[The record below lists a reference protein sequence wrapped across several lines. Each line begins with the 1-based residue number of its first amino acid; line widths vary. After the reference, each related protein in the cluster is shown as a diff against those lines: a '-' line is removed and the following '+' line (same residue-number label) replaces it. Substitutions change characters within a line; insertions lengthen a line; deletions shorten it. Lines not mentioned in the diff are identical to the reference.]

1 MALLEVDDIHVFYGN
16 IEALRGLSIQVDGGE
31 MVAVLGSNG
40 AGKTTTLRTLSGLE
54 RARAGSVRFDDQ
66 DITRTAAHEI
76 VGRGLCQVPEGRR
89 IFTTLTVAEN
99 LALGGY
105 LMRNRQQELRQRRD
119 VVYETF
125 PRLAER
131 RGQLAGTLS
140 GGEQQMLAIGRAL
153 MTRPRLITLDEPS
166 LGLSPLLA
174 RAILKIVRRFA
185 DEGVAVLVV
194 EQNARQ
200 ALAVADRAYVLET
213 GRIVLEGA
221 ASDLAA
227 DERVQKAYLGGF
239 EQIVEEEEGREKE
252 KEKEDPSPLR
262 GGY

>member
-1 MALLEVDDIHVFYGN
+1 MA
-16 IEALRGLSIQVDGGE
+16 ALR
-31 MVAVLGSNG
+31 
-40 AGKTTTLRTLSGLE
+40 
-54 RARAGSVRFDDQ
+54 
-66 DITRTAAHEI
+66 
-76 VGRGLCQVPEGRR
+76 
-89 IFTTLTVAEN
+89 
-99 LALGGY
+99 
-105 LMRNRQQELRQRRD
+105 
-119 VVYETF
+119 
-125 PRLAER
+125 
-131 RGQLAGTLS
+131 
-140 GGEQQMLAIGRAL
+140 
-153 MTRPRLITLDEPS
+153 
-166 LGLSPLLA
+166 PLLA

-262 GGY
+262 GG